1 MSSLN
6 DAESGASK
14 LHEKHIHPQMH
25 CTFNSKFK
33 LESAKIEP
41 SSSTLVCEEQSDPDS
56 KLRHCP
62 RHEPR
67 VRIIRVYT
75 VLACTCTRAQGI
87 PWRERGE
94 V

>member
-6 DAESGASK
+6 DAESRVSK
-14 LHEKHIHPQMH
+14 LHEKHIHPQMNF
-25 CTFNSKFK
+25 TFNSKFQ
-33 LESAKIEP
+33 LESAKIDP
-41 SSSTLVCEEQSDPDS
+41 SSSTLVREEQSDPDS

-62 RHEPR
+62 GHEPR
-67 VRIIRVYT
+67 VRIIRVHT